1 MHDLISPCCLLSG
14 VDFEHAFINSL
25 RKVFPDARIIG
36 CLFHL
41 KQAWRRKLKDLGV
54 PNEVVSHLM
63 RRGHLD
69 LLTVLPIE
77 DVKNVESMGP
87 VFVHMLLE
95 TTAGDRPTK
104 LKDGSKVTVRAWFHT
119 EEGSEKMNLFWG
131 YADRQW
137 FTKKGMPE
145 LWNLRD
151 LVDAEKFD
159 IDRTN
164 CALEGFNGEVNKALP
179 THANLCVFVIHLDQL
194 TEKRVTILQDV
205 AAGRNV
211 PPEYADT
218 PYPVVPAE
226 YDEFEMPSLEHFT
239 LTGARKSSTIVP
251 AEESAAPA
259 NGKSARSDDEP
270 TGFSP
275 AKKSAKKSATTA
287 GKPAAES
294 ADAVAAPVRR
304 KSKRVAEKKKGKK
317 EEEEIDV

>member
-1 MHDLISPCCLLSG
+1 
-14 VDFEHAFINSL
+14 
-25 RKVFPDARIIG
+25 
-36 CLFHL
+36 
-41 KQAWRRKLKDLGV
+41 
-54 PNEVVSHLM
+54 M

-77 DVKNVESMGP
+77 DVKNVESKGP
-87 VFVHMLLE
+87 LFVQMILE

-104 LKDGSKVTVRAWFHT
+104 LKDGSKVTVRGWFHT

-151 LVDAEKFD
+151 LVDGEKFD

-164 CALEGFNGEVNKALP
+164 CALEGFNHKVNKALP
-179 THANLCVFVIHLDQL
+179 NHANLCVFVVYLDQL

-218 PYPVVPAE
+218 PYPVVPAD

-239 LTGARKSSTIVP
+239 LTGPGKSSTIVP
-251 AEESAAPA
+251 TEESAAPA
-259 NGKSARSDDEP
+259 NGKSVRSDDEP

-275 AKKSAKKSATTA
+275 AKKSAKTA

-294 ADAVAAPVRR
+294 ADEEAAAPVRR

-317 EEEEIDV
+317 EEEFDV